1 MSHSETFMIN
11 FIKTLMLLND
21 KTISYKTGQVYR
33 MESLFLY
40 Y

>member
-1 MSHSETFMIN
+1 MSHSD
-11 FIKTLMLLND
+11 TLMIYFNKILILLND